1 MKTAVVGATG
11 MVGRTMMK
19 VLEERNFPV
28 SQLLPAASEKS
39 VGKEV
44 IFNGKPVKVV
54 SVMEAV
60 EAKPEFAIF
69 SAGASTSKEW
79 APQFAKNGT
88 VVIDNSSY
96 WRMFQNIPLV
106 VPEINSHVIKK
117 GDRIIANPN
126 CSTIQ
131 MVMALAPLHRK
142 YKIKRLVIAT
152 YQSVTG
158 TGVKAVTQMENERAG
173 IKGEMAYAH
182 QIDKN
187 CFPHGGTFQSDG
199 YTTEEQKLLDETRK
213 ILEDQTIQVTA
224 TVVRIPVVGG
234 HSEAVNI
241 EFEKDFKIDDVIH
254 LLNKFPGV
262 VVYDNPAENKYP
274 MPILAHNK
282 DEVFVGRIRRDL
294 SKEKCLNL
302 WIVSDNIRKGAATN
316 AVQIAEYMAENKL
329 ILIPES
335 WRVHNKKICLK
346 FIDCRDRSERMV
358 ETGLRRMVET
368 GLRPVSTDV

>member
-1 MKTAVVGATG
+1 MKTAIVGATG

-28 SQLLPAASEKS
+28 SQLLPAASERS

-44 IFNGKPVKVV
+44 IFKGKAVKVV

-69 SAGASTSKEW
+69 SAGASISKEW
-79 APQFAKNGT
+79 APLFAKNGT

-96 WRMFQNIPLV
+96 WRMDNNIPLI

-142 YKIKRLVIAT
+142 YKIKRLVVAT

-158 TGVKAVTQMENERAG
+158 TGVKAVTQMENERNG
-173 IKGEMAYAH
+173 IKGDMAYPYP
-182 QIDKN
+182 IDKN
-187 CFPHGGTFQSDG
+187 CFPHGGTFQPDG

-213 ILEDQTIQVTA
+213 ILEDQTIQITA

-241 EFEKDFKIDDVIH
+241 EFEKDFNIDNVR
-254 LLNKFPGV
+254 LLLSQFPGV

-274 MPILAHNK
+274 MPIMAHNR

-294 SKEKCLNL
+294 SKEKCLNI

-316 AVQIAEYMAENKL
+316 AIQIAEYMTANNL
-329 ILIPES
+329 
-335 WRVHNKKICLK
+335 
-346 FIDCRDRSERMV
+346 F
-358 ETGLRRMVET
+358 
-368 GLRPVSTDV
+368 

>member
-11 MVGRTMMK
+11 MVGRAMIQ

-28 SQLLPAASEKS
+28 SQLLPAASERS

-44 IFNGKPVKVV
+44 IFRGMSVKVV

-79 APQFAKNGT
+79 APVFAKNGT

-96 WRMFQNIPLV
+96 WRMDKNVPLI

-142 YKIKRLVIAT
+142 YKIKRLVVAT

-158 TGVKAVTQMENERAG
+158 TGVKAVTQMENERLG
-173 IKGEMAYAH
+173 IKGEMVYPH
-182 QIDKN
+182 PIDKN
-187 CFPHGGTFQSDG
+187 CFPHGGTFQPDG
-199 YTTEEQKLLDETRK
+199 YTTEEQKLIDETRK

-241 EFEKDFKIDDVIH
+241 EFEEDFNIDDVR
-254 LLNKFPGV
+254 LLISQFPGV

-274 MPILAHNK
+274 MPVMAHNR

-316 AVQIAEYMAENKL
+316 AVQIAEYMAANKL
-329 ILIPES
+329 Y
-335 WRVHNKKICLK
+335 
-346 FIDCRDRSERMV
+346 
-358 ETGLRRMVET
+358 
-368 GLRPVSTDV
+368 

>member
-19 VLEERNFPV
+19 VLEERNFP
-28 SQLLPAASEKS
+28 LTEIIPAASEKS
-39 VGKEV
+39 VGKE
-44 IFNGKPVKVV
+44 IMFKGKAVKVV
-54 SVMEAV
+54 SVQDAV
-60 EAKPEFAIF
+60 DAKPEFAIF

-79 APQFAKNGT
+79 APVFAKNGT
-88 VVIDNSSY
+88 VVIDNSSF
-96 WRMFQNIPLV
+96 WRMYNEIPLV

-142 YKIKRLVIAT
+142 YKVKRLVIAT

-158 TGVKAVTQMENERAG
+158 TGVKAVAQMENERMG
-173 IKGEMAYAH
+173 VKGEMAYAY

-187 CFPHGGTFQSDG
+187 CFPHGGSFQPDD
-199 YTTEEQKLLDETRK
+199 YTTEEQKLVDETRK

-241 EFEKDFKIDDVIH
+241 EFENEYDINEVRN
-254 LLNKFPGV
+254 LLSSFPGV
-262 VVYDNPAENKYP
+262 VVYDNPAKNEYP
-274 MPILAHNK
+274 MPIMAHNR

-302 WIVSDNIRKGAATN
+302 WVVSDNIRKGAATN
-316 AVQIAEYMAENKL
+316 AVQIAEYMYKNKL
-329 ILIPES
+329 Y
-335 WRVHNKKICLK
+335 
-346 FIDCRDRSERMV
+346 
-358 ETGLRRMVET
+358 
-368 GLRPVSTDV
+368 

>member
-11 MVGRTMMK
+11 MVGQTMIK

-28 SQLLPAASEKS
+28 TELIPVASEKS
-39 VGKEV
+39 VGKE
-44 IFNGKPVKVV
+44 IMFRGKAVKVV
-54 SVMEAV
+54 SVKDAV
-60 EAKPEFAIF
+60 DARPEFAIF

-79 APQFAKNGT
+79 APEFAKNGT

-96 WRMFQNIPLV
+96 WRMFENVPLI

-158 TGVKAVTQMENERAG
+158 TGVKAVAQMENERAG
-173 IKGEMAYAH
+173 LKGDMVYAH
-182 QIDKN
+182 PIDKN
-187 CFPHGGTFQSDG
+187 CFPHGGSFQPDG
-199 YTTEEQKLLDETRK
+199 YTTEEQKLIDETRK
-213 ILEDQTIQVTA
+213 ILEDQTILVTA

-241 EFEKDFKIDDVIH
+241 EFEKEFDLDEARNLIG
-254 LLNKFPGV
+254 NFPGV
-262 VVYDNPAENKYP
+262 VVFDNPSKNEYP
-274 MPILAHNK
+274 MPIMAHNK

-294 SKEKCLNL
+294 SREKCLNL
-302 WIVSDNIRKGAATN
+302 WVVSDNIRKGAATN
-316 AVQIAEYMAENKL
+316 AVQIAEYMAANKL
-329 ILIPES
+329 Y
-335 WRVHNKKICLK
+335 
-346 FIDCRDRSERMV
+346 
-358 ETGLRRMVET
+358 
-368 GLRPVSTDV
+368 